1 MPLTRDP
8 EMLARQDRAARI
20 DHNRSQ
26 RALVRIDPDHVAGVI
41 RGQQQMRG
49 PRAPVFARGHH
60 DRLPSRPR
68 RAIPLQMRTADNIPV
83 GAKRLAERS
92 YQVRPILEGTNR
104 GRHFETKTPANGSD
118 TSRSQAPV
126 PPSTLRQPSLAPG
139 TQNFNTGIPCGTTL
153 GVASPLPAGDCESEG
168 QSEK

>member
-1 MPLTRDP
+1 
-8 EMLARQDRAARI
+8 
-20 DHNRSQ
+20 
-26 RALVRIDPDHVAGVI
+26 
-41 RGQQQMRG
+41 
-49 PRAPVFARGHH
+49 
-60 DRLPSRPR
+60 
-68 RAIPLQMRTADNIPV
+68 LQMRTADNIPV

-139 TQNFNTGIPCGTTL
+139 TQDFNTGIPRERPSAL
-153 GVASPLPAGDCESEG
+153 GRHPPGSREAAGERARRQTFSG
-168 QSEK
+168 PRAF